1 MYMKKLISVITLVSA
16 TFISGFYLP
25 FANSGNS
32 NLAQAQTKQVRPTRL
47 STGEI
52 RQLRQALPKQN
63 LIVNH
68 AFRVNLPECGS
79 CLFVPTKS
87 NDNRLA
93 IYLVKNGRVAYTFSQ
108 SEELTPKGWSL
119 FEINAVSFLQL
130 SFSDPNEDGI
140 LILANYIT
148 GIGRDGAKP
157 FPIAILY
164 QREGNK
170 GFKVSEKTSQILT
183 SRRVKTVAQAEKILR
198 DELQYLP

>member
-1 MYMKKLISVITLVSA
+1 MKKYISIIPIMTA
-16 TFISGFYLP
+16 TFIASLYLP
-25 FANSGNS
+25 FTNSRSS
-32 NLAQAQTKQVRPTRL
+32 NVAQAQTKQVRPTRL
-47 STGEI
+47 SAGEI

-63 LIVNH
+63 LIINH

-93 IYLVKNGRVAYTFSQ
+93 IYLVKNGRIAYKFTQ
-108 SEELTPKGWSL
+108 SEELTPKSWSL

-157 FPIAILY
+157 FPVAILY
-164 QREGNK
+164 EREGNK

-198 DELQYLP
+198 NELQYLP